1 MFGKK
6 DKPIAVR
13 KFSLAEFENLY
24 KKIKEYLESGDDA
37 YPVDES
43 VEISIYSNNKITIS
57 ADFKSYHIEDIT
69 LWTAARKN
77 ACFESVYLYCQTH
90 TLLSNKIELSK

>member
-24 KKIKEYLESGDDA
+24 KKINEYLESGDDA
-37 YPVDES
+37 YPVNES
-43 VEISIYSNNKITIS
+43 VEISIYSNNNWYLYLINYFFITIILH
-57 ADFKSYHIEDIT
+57 KS
-69 LWTAARKN
+69 
-77 ACFESVYLYCQTH
+77 
-90 TLLSNKIELSK
+90 LSLVFLKIDKLK

>member
-69 LWTAARKN
+69 LWIKP
-77 ACFESVYLYCQTH
+77 QTCRR
-90 TLLSNKIELSK
+90 TKSRGGLIRNDSK